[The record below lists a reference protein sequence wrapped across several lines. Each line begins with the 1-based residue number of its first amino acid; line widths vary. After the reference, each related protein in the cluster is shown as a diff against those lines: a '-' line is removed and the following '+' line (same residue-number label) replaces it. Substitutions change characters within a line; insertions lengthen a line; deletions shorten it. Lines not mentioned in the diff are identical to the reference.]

1 MILKMLLSNEKKW
14 VSLLSGGV
22 PLPIV
27 ERLYQNGGKSRNC
40 KEKQMSHYVPSKSKL
55 RKKRASSLVLF
66 ADHSGLS
73 ESGVQAN
80 ARSTVLSIKP

>member
-1 MILKMLLSNEKKW
+1 MGFHFI
-14 VSLLSGGV
+14 GGV
-22 PLPIV
+22 LLPIV

-66 ADHSGLS
+66 ADHSGLRVKV
-73 ESGVQAN
+73 EFRPVHVVQF
-80 ARSTVLSIKP
+80 